1 MLGTTQDKISIINKM
16 TFCIFWFYLINW
28 VAVGRLT
35 GFDKE
40 IKVVRTVLMLRDSYL
55 SYSYSLT

>member
-40 IKVVRTVLMLRDSYL
+40 IKVV
-55 SYSYSLT
+55 